1 MIALLD
7 LDIFCYRV
15 AWTTQLDSEGIAA
28 SRIDDMIE
36 ATLQEVAATEYKG
49 WLTDGRDNFR
59 KHVYPEYKANR
70 KQEKPVNLT
79 FLQEFVK
86 KNWGAEIAIGMEA
99 DDALGIAQTE
109 GKGSGTVLTTD
120 SDWNSVIHNANP
132 TVICS
137 IDKDLL
143 QVPGNHY
150 NFVKKE
156 FKVIDEYTGRYNF
169 YTQLVTGDATDNIKG
184 VAGVGTKGAILA
196 LQGLITEQEMF
207 NKVRSMYDNDEY
219 MLMNGIC
226 LHIKRTQEDD
236 WRDTFEKLVGGETE
250 ELHNEYNSFGLS
262 ALSNKV

>member
-1 MIALLD
+1 
-7 LDIFCYRV
+7 
-15 AWTTQLDSEGIAA
+15 
-28 SRIDDMIE
+28 MIE
-36 ATLQEVAATEYKG
+36 NTLKEVNATEYKG

-99 DDALGIAQTE
+99 DDALGIAQIE
-109 GKGSGTVLTTD
+109 GKDSGTILTTD

-169 YTQLVTGDATDNIKG
+169 YTQLLTGDATDNIKG
-184 VAGVGTKGAILA
+184 VEGIGPKKAAQA
-196 LQGLITEQEMF
+196 LEGLYTEEEMF
-207 NKVRSMYDNDEY
+207 EQVCCMYDNDEY

-226 LHIKRTQEDD
+226 LHIKRTKEDN
-236 WRDTFEKLVGGETE
+236 WKDTFERLVQRQT
-250 ELHNEYNSFGLS
+250 
-262 ALSNKV
+262 

>member
-99 DDALGIAQTE
+99 DDALGINQNKMVYKEEEET
-109 GKGSGTVLTTD
+109 
-120 SDWNSVIHNANP
+120 I
-132 TVICS
+132 ICS

-156 FKVIDEYTGRYNF
+156 FKIIDDYEGRYNF
-169 YTQLVTGDATDNIKG
+169 YTQMLVGDATDNIKG
-184 VAGVGTKGAILA
+184 VEGIGPKKAAQALA
-196 LQGLITEQEMF
+196 DCYTEEEMF
-207 NKVRSMYDNDEY
+207 DKVQDMYGNDEY
-219 MLMNGIC
+219 MIMNGIC

-236 WRDTFEKLVGGETE
+236 WRNTFERMECR
-250 ELHNEYNSFGLS
+250 
-262 ALSNKV
+262 AA